1 MQKKYILSGI
11 FCASLAI
18 GAFAQDIHFSQYNET
33 PTAINPALAGV
44 NYNTRAIINY
54 RNQWGSVAQAYQ
66 TFGVSFE
73 QSVKVKKLKGSY
85 FTIGANIYKD
95 MAGDA
100 KLGIL
105 NPNLTISYL
114 QKINK
119 TLKFSGGVQGGFV
132 YRTIDVT
139 KLRWDSQYTGYEYVE
154 TLPSGEAVPR
164 SAVSS
169 YDAGGGFNLSYAQ
182 SERFISA
189 RDGNKFNIGFSAFHF
204 SIPKNSF
211 FTTSEKLYTRYCGY
225 VNADFTIP
233 GTKNAVMPSLFYQRQ
248 GKTQEFLVGA
258 MFKFIMNDQSVHTN
272 NVKPSAFALGAE
284 YRYKDAIIPC
294 ILYQYDKYAIGVS
307 YDINVSALTP
317 ASKRNG
323 GLEIMLRYN
332 TSPGYGRNLGRSDT
346 RASY

>member
-1 MQKKYILSGI
+1 M
-11 FCASLAI
+11 
-18 GAFAQDIHFSQYNET
+18 
-33 PTAINPALAGV
+33 
-44 NYNTRAIINY
+44 
-54 RNQWGSVAQAYQ
+54 
-66 TFGVSFE
+66 
-73 QSVKVKKLKGSY
+73 
-85 FTIGANIYKD
+85 
-95 MAGDA
+95 
-100 KLGIL
+100 
-105 NPNLTISYL
+105 
-114 QKINK
+114 
-119 TLKFSGGVQGGFV
+119 
-132 YRTIDVT
+132 
-139 KLRWDSQYTGYEYVE
+139 
-154 TLPSGEAVPR
+154 
-164 SAVSS
+164 SS